1 MTKPVSRLTIQLL
14 GSPTVERSD
23 GPRNQP
29 RGNKVW
35 GLLAFLALSGTAQPR
50 QLLAGMMFPDADDP
64 LGALRWNVSQL
75 RRLLGPESSVE
86 GDPIRLQLPAGILL
100 DTKVLLNGTW
110 MEAVGLPGL
119 GRDLLEGLHYDS
131 APSFE
136 LWLTNER
143 ARLGAASEA
152 ILHEA
157 TLANLAQRNH
167 RDALEHAARL
177 VSLNRYDENSHVLLA
192 RALRSSGDVEGAER
206 QVERAVRL
214 FRDEL
219 GVDPSPSF
227 RVAAL
232 SDSEAQIPDASAST
246 VAAQL
251 EAGEAAITAG
261 AWLPG
266 LEALRGAVAAAQA
279 IDDDLVRVQAHLR
292 LGSALVHAARGHDE
306 EGATNLH
313 RAASLA
319 DERGDQVHA
328 ANARRELAYVELLRG
343 RYERASAW
351 LNEAAP
357 LAENDDAEYAWIAGV
372 RGACESDVANYPAA
386 RSWLQ
391 TGIERAEKAG
401 TEASGAF
408 AHNFLGRLHLLQ
420 GNLDDARIHVKQSL
434 ELARDASW
442 TAFVPFPMSLLAE
455 VHLLSGEIDTAGDT
469 FEHAFAMSC
478 QLGDPCW
485 ESLGA
490 RGLGLVA
497 AARSDPASAML
508 RLQEA
513 PRLCRRFP
521 DSYLWV
527 EAYALEALCRV
538 AVDNNA
544 PGASAMIGEL
554 ESMAARTGMRELL
567 ARALLHRVALG
578 EWQALD
584 VAQSLIVLIDNPAL
598 DARFELANT

>member
-1 MTKPVSRLTIQLL
+1 MSRLTIQLL
-14 GSPTVERSD
+14 GLPAVDRGD
-23 GPRNQP
+23 GQRNQP

-35 GLLAFLALSGTAQPR
+35 ALLAFLALAETAQSR
-50 QLLAGMMFPDADDP
+50 HLLASMLFPDADDP
-64 LGALRWNVSQL
+64 LGALRWNISQL
-75 RRLLGPESSVE
+75 RRLLGPGCSVE
-86 GDPIRLQLPAGILL
+86 GDPIRLRLPAGVML
-100 DTKVLLNGTW
+100 DTKVLLEGTW
-110 MEAVGLPGL
+110 IEAVGLPGL
-119 GRDLLEGLHYDS
+119 GRDLLEGLSYGS

-143 ARLGAASEA
+143 ARFGAASEA

-157 TLANLAQRNH
+157 TLVNLAH
-167 RDALEHAARL
+167 RSYGDALGYATRL
-177 VSLNRYDENSHVLLA
+177 VSLNRYDENSHALLA
-192 RALRSSGDVEGAER
+192 RTLRASGDVAGAQR
-206 QVERAVRL
+206 QVELAVRL

-232 SDSEAQIPDASAST
+232 SDSEAQIPDPSPAT
-246 VAAQL
+246 VAAQI
-251 EAGEAAITAG
+251 EAGEAAINAG

-266 LEALRGAVAAAQA
+266 LEALRGAAAAARA
-279 IDDDLVRVQAHLR
+279 IDDDMVRVRAHLR
-292 LGSALVHAARGHDE
+292 LGSALIHAARGYDE

-313 RAASLA
+313 RAALLA
-319 DERGDQVHA
+319 DDMGDRASA

-343 RYERASAW
+343 RYERARAW
-351 LNEAAP
+351 LTEAAP
-357 LAENDDAEYAWIAGV
+357 LAETDDTEYAWIAAV

-386 RSWLQ
+386 RSWLE
-391 TGIERAEKAG
+391 TAIERAERAG
-401 TEASGAF
+401 AQAGGAF

-420 GNLDDARIHVKQSL
+420 GSLDHARASL
-434 ELARDASW
+434 ERSLALARDASW
-442 TAFVPFPMSLLAE
+442 AAFVPFPLSLLAE

-469 FEHAFAMSC
+469 YEHAFAMSR

-497 AARSDPASAML
+497 AARSDPAAVL

-527 EAYALEALCRV
+527 EAYALEALCQV
-538 AVDNNA
+538 AVKNHA
-544 PGASAMIGEL
+544 PGAAAMIGEL

-567 ARALLHRVALG
+567 VRALLHRVDLG
-578 EWQALD
+578 GPEGLE
-584 VAQSLIVLIDNPAL
+584 VAESLVVHIDNPAL
-598 DARFELANT
+598 QARFDLASR

>member
-1 MTKPVSRLTIQLL
+1 MTEPVSRLSIQLL
-14 GSPTVERSD
+14 GLPFVERSD
-23 GPRNQP
+23 GLRNQA

-35 GLLAFLALSGTAQPR
+35 GLLAFLVLTGTAQPR
-50 QLLAGMMFPDADDP
+50 HLLAGMLFPDADDP

-75 RRLLGPESSVE
+75 RRLLGVKAVVE
-86 GDPIRLQLPAGILL
+86 GDPIRLQLPAGTML
-100 DTKVLLNGTW
+100 DTNVLLNGTW
-110 MEAVGLPGL
+110 MEAAGVPGL
-119 GRDLLEGLHYDS
+119 GRDLLEGLYYDS

-143 ARLGAASEA
+143 ARIGAASEA

-157 TLANLAQRNH
+157 ALANLAQRNYI
-167 RDALEHAARL
+167 DALEYATRL
-177 VSLNRYDENSHVLLA
+177 VSLNRYNENSHVMLA
-192 RALRSSGDVEGAER
+192 RALRLSGDIEGAER
-206 QVERAVRL
+206 QVELAVRL
-214 FRDEL
+214 FREEL
-219 GVDPSPSF
+219 GVDPSASF

-232 SDSEAQIPDASAST
+232 SDSEAQVTDPSVST
-246 VAAQL
+246 VAALL

-261 AWLPG
+261 AWQPG
-266 LEALRGAVAAAQA
+266 LEALRGAATASLA
-279 IDDDLVRVQAHLR
+279 IDDDLLRVRAHLG
-292 LGSALVHAARGHDE
+292 LGSALVHSARGLDE

-313 RAASLA
+313 RAAALA
-319 DERGDQVHA
+319 NEKGHQAHA
-328 ANARRELAYVELLRG
+328 AKARRELAWVELLRG
-343 RYERASAW
+343 RYERARAW
-351 LNEAAP
+351 LEEAAP
-357 LAENDDAEYAWIAGV
+357 LAEKDDAEYAWIAGV

-386 RSWLQ
+386 RSWLE
-391 TGIERAEKAG
+391 TGIERAEKAAA
-401 TEASGAF
+401 EAPGAF

-420 GNLDDARIHVKQSL
+420 GDLDHARIDVKRSL

-442 TAFVPFPMSLLAE
+442 TAFVPFPLSLLAE
-455 VHLLSGEIDTAGDT
+455 IHLLSGEVDTAGDT
-469 FEHAFAMSC
+469 YEHAFAMSR

-497 AARSDPASAML
+497 AARSEPSAMF

-538 AVDNNA
+538 AVENNA
-544 PGASAMIGEL
+544 PGASAMIAEL

-578 EWQALD
+578 EHQALD
-584 VAQSLIVLIDNPAL
+584 VAQSMIVLIDNPAL
-598 DARFELANT
+598 QAHFELASR